1 MFSETPIISVI
12 SFIETWEVLF
22 IVYIS
27 EISPPKKI
35 SGLSSICVAFDYNPY
50 IVDSLKTIPTYY
62 YHKKDKVWEF
72 PVCYLGRLLDN
83 LTFLDEI
90 QLKLLD
96 TPESG
101 QFRQGQLFQEPLS
114 EIEKV
119 SFKMKPFEHQLEAI
133 NFGLEHE
140 KWLLLDSMGLGK
152 TNSIIW
158 LAETLKRRGI
168 IDHCFIICGVN
179 SLKQN
184 WKKEIAKFSTES
196 AVVLGEYTT
205 RTGTI
210 RYRPMDKRAEQLRNP
225 IEEFFVITNIES
237 LRDDRIIE
245 AFKKSENS
253 FGMIAFDEAH
263 KAATKT
269 SQQGT
274 NLLKLDAPFKIAAT
288 GTLITNNPLSAYVPL
303 SWTENDQ
310 STLTTYKSQYCNFG
324 GFKNAQ
330 VIGFKNL
337 EVLQEEI
344 SNCSLRRTLDQ
355 VRSDMPPKT
364 VTIELLELEDDQR
377 KFYEAIKEGVKEEAD
392 KIELKSANLLALT
405 TRLRQATACPSLLTT
420 QNICSVKV
428 ERCVELISELTS
440 QGEKVVVLSVFKETL
455 NELAAKLGQFRYSI
469 NTGDTPDAIVGNN
482 VDRFQNDPNEQVFA
496 GTWGK
501 VGTGWTLNA
510 ASYLICL
517 DTPYTAAMFDQG
529 TDRVWRVNNERPAFI
544 TVLECK
550 DTIDERV
557 QQIIEHKKELG
568 EYLVDGVEFS
578 GTTSS
583 KLDDELR
590 AIIRDL

>member
-1 MFSETPIISVI
+1 MIKI
-12 SFIETWEVLF
+12 
-22 IVYIS
+22 Y
-27 EISPPKKI
+27 EISPPQKI
-35 SGLSSICVAFDYNPY
+35 SGLSSLIVQFDYNEY
-50 IVDSLKTIPTYY
+50 IVDSIKTIPTAH
-62 YHKKDKVWEF
+62 YHKKEKVWEL
-72 PVCYLGRLLDN
+72 PVCYLGRLLDS

-90 QLKLLD
+90 QLRLLD

-101 QFRQGQLFQEPLS
+101 EFHFNKNFNLEPLT

-133 NFGLEHE
+133 NFGLDKE

-184 WKKEIAKFSTES
+184 WKKEIQKFSTES

-205 RTGTI
+205 RTGTT
-210 RYRPMDKRAEQLRNP
+210 RYRSMDKRAQQLKDP
-225 IEEFFVITNIES
+225 IEEFFVITNLES

-245 AFKKSENS
+245 AFKKSSNK

-274 NLLKLDAPFKIAAT
+274 NLLKLEAPFKIAAT

-303 SWTENDQ
+303 SWTGNDQ
-310 STLTTYKSQYCNFG
+310 STLSNYKSQYCNFG
-324 GFKNAQ
+324 GFADKQ

-337 EVLQEEI
+337 DILQEVI

-364 VTIELLELEDDQR
+364 VTLELLEPEDDQR

-392 KIELKSANLLALT
+392 KIDLKTSSLLALT
-405 TRLRQATACPSLLTT
+405 TRLRQASACPSILTT
-420 QNICSVKV
+420 QPISSCKV
-428 ERCVELISELTS
+428 DRCLELIQELCS

-455 NELAAKLGQFRYSI
+455 NELAAKLGEFRFSI
-469 NTGDTPDAIVGNN
+469 NTGDVPDPVVASN
-482 VDRFQNDPNEQVFA
+482 VARFQDDPNEQVFI

-501 VGTGWTLNA
+501 VGTGWTLNSS
-510 ASYLICL
+510 SYLICL

-529 TDRVWRVNNERPAFI
+529 TDRIWRVNNTRPAFI
-544 TVLECK
+544 TVLMCK

-557 QQIIEHKKELG
+557 QQIIETKKELG
-568 EYLVDGVEFS
+568 EYLVDGVDFDN
-578 GTTSS
+578 TNNY

-590 AIIRDL
+590 AILRDL

>member
-1 MFSETPIISVI
+1 MIHIT
-12 SFIETWEVLF
+12 
-22 IVYIS
+22 
-27 EISPPKKI
+27 EISPPQKI
-35 SGLSSICVAFDYNPY
+35 SGLSSICVTFDFNQY

-62 YHKKDKVWEF
+62 YHKKDNVWEF
-72 PVCYLGRLLDN
+72 PICYLNRLLDS

-90 QLKLLD
+90 TLRLLD

-101 QFRQGQLFQEPLS
+101 EFHFGRQFNLEPLS

-119 SFKMKPFEHQLEAI
+119 SFKIKPFDHQLEAI
-133 NFGLEHE
+133 NFGLSRE

-184 WKKEIAKFSTES
+184 WKKEIQKFSTES
-196 AVVLGEYTT
+196 VVVLGEYTT
-205 RTGTI
+205 RTGTV
-210 RYRPMDKRAEQLRNP
+210 RYRPMDKRAEQLKNP
-225 IEEFFVITNIES
+225 IDEFFVITNLES

-245 AFKKSENS
+245 AFKKSSNK
-253 FGMIAFDEAH
+253 FGLIAFDEAH

-274 NLLKLDAPFKIAAT
+274 NLLKLEAPFKVAAT

-303 SWTENDQ
+303 SWTGNDQ
-310 STLTTYKSQYCNFG
+310 SILTTYKSQYCNFG
-324 GFKNAQ
+324 GIKDSQ
-330 VIGFKNL
+330 IIGFKNL
-337 EVLQEEI
+337 DILQEEI
-344 SNCSLRRTLDQ
+344 KSCSLRRTLDQ
-355 VRSDMPPKT
+355 VRSDMPPKS
-364 VTIELLELEDDQR
+364 VKIEVLEMEDGQR

-405 TRLRQATACPSLLTT
+405 TRLRQATACPSLLTS
-420 QNICSVKV
+420 QSVSSCKV
-428 ERCVELISELTS
+428 ERCVELIQELTS
-440 QGEKVVVLSVFKETL
+440 QGEKVVVLSVFKETI
-455 NELAAKLGQFRYSI
+455 NDLATKLGQFRYSV
-469 NTGDTPDAIVGNN
+469 NTGDVPDGVVARN
-482 VDRFQNDPNEQVFA
+482 VDKFQEDPEEQVFI

-510 ASYLICL
+510 ASYLICI

-529 TDRVWRVNNERPAFI
+529 TDRIWRVNNTRPAFI
-544 TVLECK
+544 TVLLCG

-557 QQIIEHKKELG
+557 QEIIETKKELG

-578 GTTSS
+578 NATNSR
-583 KLDDELR
+583 LDDELR
-590 AIIRDL
+590 AIIRSL

>member
-1 MFSETPIISVI
+1 MIKI
-12 SFIETWEVLF
+12 
-22 IVYIS
+22 Y
-27 EISPPKKI
+27 EISPPQKI
-35 SGLSSICVAFDYNPY
+35 SGLSSLIVQFDYNEY
-50 IVDSLKTIPTYY
+50 IVDSIKTIPTAH
-62 YHKKDKVWEF
+62 YHKKEKVWEL
-72 PVCYLGRLLDN
+72 PVCYLGRLLDS

-90 QLKLLD
+90 QLQLLN
-96 TPESG
+96 TPETGEIS
-101 QFRQGQLFQEPLS
+101 FNKNFNLEPLN

-133 NFGLEHE
+133 NFGLDKE

-184 WKKEIAKFSTES
+184 WKKEIQKFSTES

-205 RTGTI
+205 RTGTT
-210 RYRPMDKRAEQLRNP
+210 RYRSMDKRAQQLKDL
-225 IEEFFVITNIES
+225 IEEFFVITNLES

-245 AFKKSENS
+245 AFKKSANK

-274 NLLKLDAPFKIAAT
+274 NLLKLEAPFKIAAT

-303 SWTENDQ
+303 SWTGNDQ
-310 STLTTYKSQYCNFG
+310 ATLSNYKSQYCNFG
-324 GFKNAQ
+324 GFADKQ

-337 EVLQEEI
+337 DVLQEEI
-344 SNCSLRRTLDQ
+344 KQCSLRRTLDQ

-364 VTIELLELEDDQR
+364 VTLELLEPEEDQR

-392 KIELKSANLLALT
+392 KIDLKTSSLLALT
-405 TRLRQATACPSLLTT
+405 TRLRQASACPSILTT
-420 QNICSVKV
+420 QSISSCKV
-428 ERCVELISELTS
+428 DRCVELIQELTS

-455 NELAAKLGQFRYSI
+455 NELAAKLGEFRFSV
-469 NTGDTPDAIVGNN
+469 NTGDIPDPVVASN
-482 VDRFQNDPNEQVFA
+482 VDRFQNDPNEQVFI

-501 VGTGWTLNA
+501 VGTGWTLNSS
-510 ASYLICL
+510 SYLICL

-529 TDRVWRVNNERPAFI
+529 TDRIWRVNNTRPAFI
-544 TVLECK
+544 TVLMCK

-557 QQIIEHKKELG
+557 QQIIETKKELG
-568 EYLVDGVEFS
+568 EYLVDGVDFNN
-578 GTTSS
+578 TNNY

-590 AIIRDL
+590 AILRDL

>member
-1 MFSETPIISVI
+1 MI
-12 SFIETWEVLF
+12 
-22 IVYIS
+22 YIT
-27 EISPPKKI
+27 EITPPKKI
-35 SGLSSICVAFDYNPY
+35 SGLSSICVTFNYNQH
-50 IVDSLKTIPTYY
+50 IVDSLKTVPTFY
-62 YHKKDKVWEF
+62 YHKKDNVWEF

-90 QLKLLD
+90 TLSLLD

-101 QFRQGQLFQEPLS
+101 KFHFGKQYNLEPLS

-119 SFKMKPFEHQLEAI
+119 SFKMTPFNHQLEAI
-133 NFGLEHE
+133 DYGLTHE

-158 LAETLKRRGI
+158 LAETLKRRGV

-184 WKKEIAKFSTES
+184 WKKEIQKFSTES
-196 AVVLGEYTT
+196 AVVLGEHIT
-205 RTGTI
+205 RTGSI
-210 RYRPMDKRAEQLRNP
+210 RYKPIAKRAEQLKNP
-225 IEEFFVITNIES
+225 IEEFFVITNLES

-245 AFKKSENS
+245 AFKKSSNK

-263 KAATKT
+263 RAATKT

-310 STLTTYKSQYCNFG
+310 SILTTYKSQYCTFG
-324 GFKNAQ
+324 GIKDSQ

-337 EVLQEEI
+337 DVLREEI
-344 SNCSLRRTLDQ
+344 ESCSLRRTLDQ
-355 VRSDMPPKT
+355 VRTDMPPKT
-364 VTIELLELEDDQR
+364 VTIEVLELDDDQR
-377 KFYEAIKEGVKEEAD
+377 KFYEAIKEGIKEEAD
-392 KIELKSANLLALT
+392 KINLKSSNLLALT
-405 TRLRQATACPSLLTT
+405 TRLRQATACPSILTT
-420 QNICSVKV
+420 QKV
-428 ERCVELISELTS
+428 SSCKVDRCVELIQELTS
-440 QGEKVVVLSVFKETL
+440 QGEKVVVLSVFKETIT
-455 NELAAKLGQFRYSI
+455 ELATKLDQFRFSI
-469 NTGDTPDAIVGNN
+469 NTGDIPDGVVAGN
-482 VDRFQNDPNEQVFA
+482 VERFQTNPEEQVFI

-529 TDRVWRVNNERPAFI
+529 TDRIYRVNNTRPAFI
-544 TVLECK
+544 TVLLCK

-557 QQIIEHKKELG
+557 QEIIETKKELG
-568 EYLVDGVEFS
+568 DYLVDGVES
-578 GTTSS
+578 NGKIDSS
-583 KLDDELR
+583 LNDELL
-590 AIIRDL
+590 AIIRNL

>member
-1 MFSETPIISVI
+1 MI
-12 SFIETWEVLF
+12 
-22 IVYIS
+22 YIT
-27 EISPPKKI
+27 EISPAKKI
-35 SGLSSICVAFDYNPY
+35 SGLSSIVVTFDFNQY
-50 IVDSLKTIPTYY
+50 IVDALKTIPTFY
-62 YHKKDKVWEF
+62 YHKKTNMWEF
-72 PVCYLGRLLDN
+72 PICYLSRLLDS

-96 TPESG
+96 IPESG
-101 QFRQGQLFQEPLS
+101 EFRFGRQFNLEPLS

-119 SFKMKPFEHQLEAI
+119 SFKMTPFEHQLEAI
-133 NFGLEHE
+133 NYGLAHE

-158 LAETLKRRGI
+158 LAETLKRRGL

-184 WKKEIAKFSTES
+184 WKKEIEKFSTES
-196 AVVLGEYTT
+196 AIILGEYTT
-205 RTGTI
+205 RTGKI
-210 RYRPMDKRAEQLRNP
+210 RYRSMDKRAQQLKDP
-225 IEEFFVITNIES
+225 IEEFFVITNLES

-245 AFKKSENS
+245 AFNKTHNK

-274 NLLKLDAPFKIAAT
+274 NLLKLNAPFKIAAT

-310 STLTTYKSQYCNFG
+310 SILTTYKSQYCNLG
-324 GFKNAQ
+324 GFKNSQ

-344 SNCSLRRTLDQ
+344 SACSLRRTLDQ

-364 VTIELLELEDDQR
+364 VTLEVLEPEDDQR

-392 KIELKSANLLALT
+392 KIDLKTSSLLALT

-420 QNICSVKV
+420 QKV
-428 ERCVELISELTS
+428 SNCKIDRCVELIQELTS

-455 NELAAKLGQFRYSI
+455 NELATKLSEFRYSI
-469 NTGDTPDAIVGNN
+469 NTGDVPDTIVSQN
-482 VDRFQNDPNEQVFA
+482 VSRFQDDPNEQVFV

-529 TDRVWRVNNERPAFI
+529 CDRIWRVNNTRPAFI
-544 TVLECK
+544 TVLLCE

-557 QQIIEHKKELG
+557 QQIIETKKELG
-568 EYLVDGVEFS
+568 EFLVDGVDFS
-578 GTTSS
+578 DNNQQ
-583 KLDDELR
+583 LNEILR
-590 AIIRDL
+590 DIITNL

>member
-1 MFSETPIISVI
+1 M
-12 SFIETWEVLF
+12 
-22 IVYIS
+22 
-27 EISPPKKI
+27 
-35 SGLSSICVAFDYNPY
+35 
-50 IVDSLKTIPTYY
+50 
-62 YHKKDKVWEF
+62 
-72 PVCYLGRLLDN
+72 LD
-83 LTFLDEI
+83 DI

-101 QFRQGQLFQEPLS
+101 EFHFSRTQAQPPLS
-114 EIEKV
+114 ETEKV
-119 SFKMKPFEHQLEAI
+119 SFKMKPFDHQLEAI

-158 LAETLKRRGI
+158 LAETLKRRGV

-210 RYRPMDKRAEQLRNP
+210 RYRSMDKRAAQLRDP

-263 KAATKT
+263 KAATKS

-303 SWTENDQ
+303 SWTENDR
-310 STLTTYKSQYCNFG
+310 SILTMYKSQYCNFG
-324 GFKNAQ
+324 GFKNSQ

-344 SNCSLRRTLDQ
+344 NNCSLRRTLDQ

-364 VTIELLELEDDQR
+364 VTIELLEPEDDQR

-420 QNICSVKV
+420 QNISSCKV
-428 ERCVELISELTS
+428 DRCIELIQELTS

-455 NELAAKLGQFRYSI
+455 NELAAKLGQFRFSI
-469 NTGDTPDAIVGNN
+469 NTGDTPDAIVGDN
-482 VDRFQNDPNEQVFA
+482 VARFQDDPKEQVFA

-544 TVLECK
+544 TVVQCAE
-550 DTIDERV
+550 TIDERV
-557 QQIIEHKKELG
+557 WQIIENKKELS

-578 GTTSS
+578 GQINT

-590 AIIRDL
+590 DIIRSL

>member
-1 MFSETPIISVI
+1 MVTIH
-12 SFIETWEVLF
+12 
-22 IVYIS
+22 

-35 SGLSSICVAFDYNPY
+35 SGLSSLVVSFDFNQY
-50 IVDSLKTIPTYY
+50 IVDALKTIPTYY
-62 YHKKDKVWEF
+62 YHKADKVWEF
-72 PVCYLGRLLDN
+72 PVCYLGRLLDS

-101 QFRQGQLFQEPLS
+101 QFHFSRQFNLEPLS
-114 EIEKV
+114 EKEKV

-133 NFGLEHE
+133 NFGLAHE

-184 WKKEIAKFSTES
+184 WKKEIEKFSTES

-205 RTGTI
+205 RTGTV
-210 RYRPMDKRAEQLRNP
+210 RYRSMDKRAAQLKDP
-225 IEEFFVITNIES
+225 IEEFFVITNLES

-245 AFKKSENS
+245 AFKKSSNK

-274 NLLKLDAPFKIAAT
+274 NLLKLEAPFKVAAT

-303 SWTENDQ
+303 SWTDNDQ
-310 STLTTYKSQYCNFG
+310 STLTNYKSQYCNFG
-324 GFKNAQ
+324 GFKNSQ

-344 SNCSLRRTLDQ
+344 NECSLRRTLDQ

-364 VTIELLELEDDQR
+364 ITLELLEPEDDQR

-392 KIELKSANLLALT
+392 KIELKTSSLLALT

-420 QNICSVKV
+420 QKV
-428 ERCVELISELTS
+428 SSCKVDRCVELIQELTS

-455 NELAAKLGQFRYSI
+455 NELAAKLGQFRFSI
-469 NTGDTPDAIVGNN
+469 NTGDVPDAVVADN
-482 VDRFQNDPNEQVFA
+482 VARFQDNPSEQVFI

-501 VGTGWTLNA
+501 VGTGWTLNSA
-510 ASYLICL
+510 AYLICL

-529 TDRVWRVNNERPAFI
+529 TDRIWRVNNERPAFI
-544 TVLECK
+544 TVLLCK

-557 QQIIEHKKELG
+557 QQIIETKKELG
-568 EYLVDGVEFS
+568 EYLVDGIEFTGQTNS
-578 GTTSS
+578 R
-583 KLDDELR
+583 LDDELR

>member
-1 MFSETPIISVI
+1 MIRIF
-12 SFIETWEVLF
+12 
-22 IVYIS
+22 

-35 SGLSSICVAFDYNPY
+35 SGLSSLIVDFDFNQY
-50 IVDSLKTIPTYY
+50 IVDSIKTIPTAH
-62 YHKKDKVWEF
+62 YHKKEKCWEL
-72 PVCYLGRLLDN
+72 PICYLGRLLDS

-90 QLKLLD
+90 QLRLLD
-96 TPESG
+96 TPEDG
-101 QFRQGQLFQEPLS
+101 EIYIHRNYNLEPLT
-114 EIEKV
+114 EIEQN
-119 SFKMKPFEHQLEAI
+119 SFKLKPFEHQLEAI
-133 NFGLEHE
+133 NFGLEKE

-168 IDHCFIICGVN
+168 INHCFIICGVN

-184 WKKEIAKFSTES
+184 WKKEVTKFSTES

-205 RTGTI
+205 RTGTT
-210 RYRPMDKRAEQLRNP
+210 RYRSMDKRAQQLRDP
-225 IEEFFVITNIES
+225 IEEFFVITNLES

-245 AFKKSENS
+245 AFKTSSNK

-274 NLLKLDAPFKIAAT
+274 NLLKLEAPFKIAAT

-303 SWTENDQ
+303 SWTGNDE
-310 STLTTYKSQYCNFG
+310 STLTNYKSQYCNFG
-324 GFKNAQ
+324 GFKNSQ

-337 EVLQEEI
+337 DVLQEEI
-344 SNCSLRRTLDQ
+344 KACSLRRTLDQ

-364 VTIELLELEDDQR
+364 VTLELLEPEDDQR

-392 KIELKSANLLALT
+392 KIELKTSSLLALT
-405 TRLRQATACPSLLTT
+405 TRLRQASACPSILTT
-420 QNICSVKV
+420 QPVSSCKV
-428 ERCVELISELTS
+428 DRCIELIQELTS

-455 NELAAKLGQFRYSI
+455 NELAAKLGEFRFSI
-469 NTGDTPDAIVGNN
+469 NTGDVPDPVVASN
-482 VDRFQNDPNEQVFA
+482 VARFQDDPNEQVFI

-501 VGTGWTLNA
+501 VGTGWTLNSA
-510 ASYLICL
+510 AYLICL

-529 TDRVWRVNNERPAFI
+529 TDRIWRVNNTRPAFI
-544 TVLECK
+544 TVLMCK

-557 QQIIEHKKELG
+557 QQIIETKKELG
-568 EYLVDGVEFS
+568 EYLVDGVETDS
-578 GTTSS
+578 LNNS

-590 AIIRDL
+590 AILRDL

>member
-1 MFSETPIISVI
+1 M
-12 SFIETWEVLF
+12 EVCQL
-22 IVYIS
+22 IYVT
-27 EISPPKKI
+27 EISPPRKI
-35 SGLSSICVAFDYNPY
+35 SGLSSIIVQFDYSQY
-50 IVDSLKTIPTYY
+50 VVDSLKTIPTYY
-62 YHKKDKVWEF
+62 FHKKDNAWEI
-72 PVCYLGRLLDN
+72 PISYLGRLLDN
-83 LTFLDEI
+83 LTFLDDI
-90 QLKLLD
+90 QLQLLD
-96 TPESG
+96 DSFLSKS
-101 QFRQGQLFQEPLS
+101 QYNLEPLS
-114 EIEKV
+114 ETEKI
-119 SFKMKPFEHQLEAI
+119 SFKMKPFDHQLEAI
-133 NFGLEHE
+133 DYGLSHE

-158 LAETLKRRGI
+158 LAETLKRRGV

-184 WKKEIAKFSTES
+184 WKKEIQKFSTES

-205 RTGTI
+205 RTGKV
-210 RYRPMDKRAEQLRNP
+210 RYRSMDKRAAQLKDP
-225 IEEFFVITNIES
+225 IDEFFVITNLES

-245 AFKKSENS
+245 AFKKSSNK

-274 NLLKLDAPFKIAAT
+274 NLLKLEAPFKVAAT

-303 SWTENDQ
+303 SWTGNDQ
-310 STLTTYKSQYCNFG
+310 SILTTYKSQYCNFG
-324 GFKNAQ
+324 GIRDSQ

-344 SNCSLRRTLDQ
+344 KSCSLRRTLDQ

-364 VTIELLELEDDQR
+364 VTLEVLEPNDDQR

-392 KIELKSANLLALT
+392 KIELKSTNLLALT

-420 QNICSVKV
+420 QNVSSCKV
-428 ERCVELISELTS
+428 DRCVELIQELTS
-440 QGEKVVVLSVFKETL
+440 QGEKVVVLSVFKETI
-455 NELAAKLGQFRYSI
+455 NELSAKLDQFRYSI
-469 NTGDTPDAIVGNN
+469 NTGDVPDAVVANN
-482 VDRFQNDPNEQVFA
+482 VSRFQEDPNEQVFV

-510 ASYLICL
+510 ASYLICI

-529 TDRVWRVNNERPAFI
+529 TDRIWRVNNTRPAFI
-544 TVLECK
+544 TVLLCG

-557 QQIIEHKKELG
+557 QQIIETKKELG

-578 GTTSS
+578 SQNST

>member
-1 MFSETPIISVI
+1 MIHLT
-12 SFIETWEVLF
+12 
-22 IVYIS
+22 

-35 SGLSSICVAFDYNPY
+35 SGLSSICVTFDFNQY
-50 IVDSLKTIPTYY
+50 IVDALKAIPTFY
-62 YHKKDKVWEF
+62 YHKKDNVWEF
-72 PVCYLGRLLDN
+72 PVCYLGRLLDS

-96 TPESG
+96 TPKSG
-101 QFRQGQLFQEPLS
+101 QFHFASKYQQPPLS

-133 NFGLEHE
+133 NFGLSQE

-158 LAETLKRRGI
+158 LAETLKRRGV

-184 WKKEIAKFSTES
+184 WKKEIEKFSTES
-196 AVVLGEYTT
+196 AVVLGEYVT
-205 RTGTI
+205 RTGTV
-210 RYRPMDKRAEQLRNP
+210 RYRSMEKRAQQLKGP
-225 IEEFFVITNIES
+225 IEEFFVITNLES

-245 AFKKSENS
+245 AFKKSSNS

-263 KAATKT
+263 KAATKS

-303 SWTENDQ
+303 SWTDNDQ

-344 SNCSLRRTLDQ
+344 NECSLRRTLDQ

-364 VTIELLELEDDQR
+364 VTLELLEPNDDQR

-392 KIELKSANLLALT
+392 KIELKATNLLALT
-405 TRLRQATACPSLLTT
+405 TRLRQATSCPSLLTT
-420 QNICSVKV
+420 QEVSSCKV
-428 ERCVELISELTS
+428 DRCVELIQELTS

-455 NELAAKLGQFRYSI
+455 NELAAKLGQFRFSI
-469 NTGDTPDAIVGNN
+469 NTGDVPDAVVASN
-482 VDRFQNDPNEQVFA
+482 VSRFQDDPNEQVFA

-501 VGTGWTLNA
+501 VGTGWTLNS

-529 TDRVWRVNNERPAFI
+529 TDRIWRVNNTRPAFI
-544 TVLECK
+544 TVLLCK
-550 DTIDERV
+550 ETIDERV
-557 QQIIEHKKELG
+557 QQIIETKKELG
-568 EYLVDGVEFS
+568 DYLVDGKEFTGS
-578 GTTSS
+578 INS
-583 KLDDELR
+583 KLEDELR
-590 AIIRDL
+590 SIILDL

>member
-1 MFSETPIISVI
+1 MVNIC
-12 SFIETWEVLF
+12 
-22 IVYIS
+22 
-27 EISPPKKI
+27 EISPPHKI
-35 SGLSSICVAFDYNPY
+35 SGLSSLVVQFDYNPY
-50 IVDSLKTIPTYY
+50 IVDAIKTIPTYNY
-62 YHKKDKVWEF
+62 DKKTKLWEF

-83 LTFLDEI
+83 LTFLDDI

-96 TPESG
+96 TPESIEFHLG
-101 QFRQGQLFQEPLS
+101 KNPGLPPLT

-119 SFKMKPFEHQLEAI
+119 SFKMKPFAHQLEAI
-133 NFGLEHE
+133 DFGLSHK

-158 LAETLKRRGI
+158 LAEALKRRGE

-205 RTGTI
+205 RTGTV
-210 RYRPMDKRAEQLRNP
+210 RYRSMDKRAEQLKNP
-225 IEEFFVITNIES
+225 IEEFFVITNLES

-245 AFKKSENS
+245 AFKKSKNS

-263 KAATKT
+263 KAATKS

-274 NLLKLDAPFKIAAT
+274 NLLKLEAPFKIAAT

-303 SWTENDQ
+303 SWTDNEHA
-310 STLTTYKSQYCNFG
+310 TLTNYKSQYCNFG

-337 EVLQEEI
+337 ELLQEEI
-344 SNCSLRRTLDQ
+344 NSCSLRRTLDQ

-364 VTIELLELEDDQR
+364 VTLEVLEPDDDQR

-405 TRLRQATACPSLLTT
+405 TRLRQATVCPSILTT
-420 QNICSVKV
+420 QTISSCKV
-428 ERCVELISELTS
+428 ERCVELIQELTS

-455 NELAAKLGQFRYSI
+455 NELAAKLGQFRFSV
-469 NTGDTPDAIVGNN
+469 NTGDTPDAVVGNN
-482 VDRFQNDPNEQVFA
+482 VDRFQNDPNEQVFI

-510 ASYLICL
+510 ASYLVCL

-529 TDRVWRVNNERPAFI
+529 TDRIWRVNNDRPAFI
-544 TVLECK
+544 TVLLCA

-557 QQIIEHKKELG
+557 QQIIETKKELS
-568 EYLVDGVEFS
+568 EYLVDGVEFN
-578 GTTSS
+578 GQLNNS
-583 KLDDELR
+583 KLDDALR
-590 AIIRDL
+590 DIITSL

>member
-1 MFSETPIISVI
+1 MIKI
-12 SFIETWEVLF
+12 
-22 IVYIS
+22 Y
-27 EISPPKKI
+27 EISPPQKI
-35 SGLSSICVAFDYNPY
+35 SGLSSLIVQFDYNEF
-50 IVDSLKTIPTYY
+50 IVDSIKTIPTAH
-62 YHKKDKVWEF
+62 YHKKEKVWEL
-72 PVCYLGRLLDN
+72 PVCYLGRLLDS

-101 QFRQGQLFQEPLS
+101 EFHFNKNFNLEPLT

-119 SFKMKPFEHQLEAI
+119 SFKMKPFDHQLEAI
-133 NFGLEHE
+133 NFGLNKE

-184 WKKEIAKFSTES
+184 WKKEIQKFSTES

-205 RTGTI
+205 RTGTT
-210 RYRPMDKRAEQLRNP
+210 RYRSMDKRAQQLKDP
-225 IEEFFVITNIES
+225 IEEFFVITNLES

-245 AFKKSENS
+245 AFKKSANK

-274 NLLKLDAPFKIAAT
+274 NLLKLEAPFKIAAT

-303 SWTENDQ
+303 SWTGNDQ
-310 STLTTYKSQYCNFG
+310 ATLSNYKSQYCNFG
-324 GFKNAQ
+324 GFADKQ

-337 EVLQEEI
+337 DVLQEEI
-344 SNCSLRRTLDQ
+344 KQCSLRRTLDQ

-364 VTIELLELEDDQR
+364 VTLELLEPEEDQR

-392 KIELKSANLLALT
+392 KIELKTSSLLALT
-405 TRLRQATACPSLLTT
+405 TRLRQASACPSILTT
-420 QNICSVKV
+420 QPVSSCKV
-428 ERCVELISELTS
+428 DRCVELIQELTS

-455 NELAAKLGQFRYSI
+455 NELAAKLGEFRFSI
-469 NTGDTPDAIVGNN
+469 NTGDVPDAVVASN
-482 VDRFQNDPNEQVFA
+482 VSRFQDDPREQVFI

-501 VGTGWTLNA
+501 VGTGWTLNSS
-510 ASYLICL
+510 SYLICL

-529 TDRVWRVNNERPAFI
+529 TDRIWRVNNTRPAFI
-544 TVLECK
+544 TVLMCK

-557 QQIIEHKKELG
+557 QQIIETKKELG
-568 EYLVDGVEFS
+568 DYLVDGVEF
-578 GTTSS
+578 TNTNNPR
-583 KLDDELR
+583 LDDELR
-590 AIIRDL
+590 AILRDL

>member
-1 MFSETPIISVI
+1 MIHIT
-12 SFIETWEVLF
+12 
-22 IVYIS
+22 
-27 EISPPKKI
+27 EISPPQKI
-35 SGLSSICVAFDYNPY
+35 SGLSSICVTFDFNQYV
-50 IVDSLKTIPTYY
+50 VDALKTIPTFY
-62 YHKKDKVWEF
+62 YHKKDNVWEF
-72 PVCYLGRLLDN
+72 PICYLSRLLDS

-101 QFRQGQLFQEPLS
+101 EFRFNKQYNLEPLS

-119 SFKMKPFEHQLEAI
+119 SFKMKPFDHQLEAI
-133 NFGLEHE
+133 NYGLAQE

-158 LAETLKRRGI
+158 LAETLKRRGV

-184 WKKEIAKFSTES
+184 WKKEIQKFSTES
-196 AVVLGEYTT
+196 AIVLGEYTT
-205 RTGTI
+205 RTGKV
-210 RYRPMDKRAEQLRNP
+210 RYRSMDKRAEQLRGP
-225 IEEFFVITNIES
+225 IDEFFVITNLES

-245 AFKKSENS
+245 AFKKSSNS

-274 NLLKLDAPFKIAAT
+274 NLLKLEAPFKVAAT

-303 SWTENDQ
+303 SWTGNDR
-310 STLTTYKSQYCNFG
+310 SILTTYKSQYCNFG
-324 GFKNAQ
+324 GMHNAQ

-344 SNCSLRRTLDQ
+344 QSCSLRRTLDQ

-364 VTIELLELEDDQR
+364 VTIEVLEPDETQR

-405 TRLRQATACPSLLTT
+405 TRLRQATACPGLLTT
-420 QNICSVKV
+420 QKV
-428 ERCVELISELTS
+428 ESIKVNRCLEYIEELTS

-455 NELAAKLGQFRYSI
+455 NDLASKLRQFRFSL
-469 NTGDTPDAIVGNN
+469 NTGDTPDAVVANN
-482 VDRFQNDPNEQVFA
+482 VSRFQEDPEEQVFI

-510 ASYLICL
+510 ASYLICI

-529 TDRVWRVNNERPAFI
+529 TDRIWRVNNDRPAFI
-544 TVLECK
+544 TVLICG

-557 QQIIEHKKELG
+557 QEIIEHKKELG
-568 EYLVDGVEFS
+568 EYLVDGIEAS
-578 GTTSS
+578 NQINSR
-583 KLDDELR
+583 LDDELR
-590 AIIRDL
+590 SIIRDL

>member
-1 MFSETPIISVI
+1 MIHIT
-12 SFIETWEVLF
+12 
-22 IVYIS
+22 

-35 SGLSSICVAFDYNPY
+35 SGLSSICVTFNYNQY
-50 IVDSLKTIPTYY
+50 IVDALKTIPTYY
-62 YHKKDKVWEF
+62 YHKKDNVWEF
-72 PVCYLGRLLDN
+72 PVCYLNRLLDN

-90 QLKLLD
+90 TLSLLN

-101 QFRQGQLFQEPLS
+101 EFHFGRQFNLEPLS
-114 EIEKV
+114 ETEKV
-119 SFKMKPFEHQLEAI
+119 SFKMKPFDHQLEAI

-196 AVVLGEYTT
+196 AIVLGEHIT
-205 RTGTI
+205 RTGSI
-210 RYRPMDKRAEQLRNP
+210 RYKSMDKRAAQLKDP
-225 IEEFFVITNIES
+225 IEEFFVITNLES

-245 AFKKSENS
+245 AFKKSSNK

-274 NLLKLDAPFKIAAT
+274 NLLKLEAPFKIAAT

-303 SWTENDQ
+303 SWTNNDQ
-310 STLTTYKSQYCNFG
+310 SILTTYKSQYCNFG
-324 GFKNAQ
+324 GIKDSQ

-337 EVLQEEI
+337 DILREEI
-344 SNCSLRRTLDQ
+344 ESCSLRRTLDQ

-364 VTIELLELEDDQR
+364 VTLEVLEPDDSQR

-392 KIELKSANLLALT
+392 KIELKATNLLALT
-405 TRLRQATACPSLLTT
+405 TRLRQATACPGLLTT
-420 QNICSVKV
+420 QKV
-428 ERCVELISELTS
+428 ESIKVTRCLEYIEELTS
-440 QGEKVVVLSVFKETL
+440 QGEKVVVLSVFKETI
-455 NELAAKLGQFRYSI
+455 NDLATKLGQFRFSI
-469 NTGDTPDAIVGNN
+469 NTGDVSDAEVAAN
-482 VDRFQNDPNEQVFA
+482 VERFQSDPREQVFI

-510 ASYLICL
+510 ASYLICI

-529 TDRVWRVNNERPAFI
+529 TDRIWRVNNDRPAFI
-544 TVLECK
+544 TVLICGG
-550 DTIDERV
+550 TIDERV
-557 QQIIEHKKELG
+557 QQIIETKKELG
-568 EYLVDGVEFS
+568 DYLVDGKES
-578 GTTSS
+578 DGSINN
-583 KLDDELR
+583 KLVDELR

>member
-1 MFSETPIISVI
+1 MIHLT
-12 SFIETWEVLF
+12 
-22 IVYIS
+22 

-35 SGLSSICVAFDYNPY
+35 SGLSSICVTFDFNQYV
-50 IVDSLKTIPTYY
+50 VDALKTIPTFY
-62 YHKKDKVWEF
+62 YHKKDNVWEF
-72 PVCYLGRLLDN
+72 PVCYLGRLLDS

-101 QFRQGQLFQEPLS
+101 EFHFGRQFNLGPLS

-119 SFKMKPFEHQLEAI
+119 SFKMNPFEHQLEAI
-133 NFGLEHE
+133 NYGLAHE

-158 LAETLKRRGI
+158 LAETLKRRGV

-184 WKKEIAKFSTES
+184 WKKEIEKFSTES
-196 AVVLGEYTT
+196 AVVLGEYVT

-210 RYRPMDKRAEQLRNP
+210 RYRPMDKRAKQLHDP
-225 IEEFFVITNIES
+225 IEEFFVITNLES

-245 AFKKSENS
+245 AFKKSSNK

-274 NLLKLDAPFKIAAT
+274 NLLKLEAPFKVAAT

-303 SWTENDQ
+303 SWTGNDQ
-310 STLTTYKSQYCNFG
+310 SILTTYKSQYCNFG
-324 GFKNAQ
+324 GIKDSQ
-330 VIGFKNL
+330 IVGFKNL
-337 EVLQEEI
+337 DVLQEEI
-344 SNCSLRRTLDQ
+344 KSCSLRRTLDQ

-364 VTIELLELEDDQR
+364 VTIEVLEPEDTQR

-420 QNICSVKV
+420 QKIGSCKV
-428 ERCVELISELTS
+428 DRCIELIQELTS

-455 NELAAKLGQFRYSI
+455 NELAAKLDQFRFSI
-469 NTGDTPDAIVGNN
+469 NTGDTPDAIVSDN
-482 VDRFQNDPNEQVFA
+482 VSRFQNDPKEQVFA

-529 TDRVWRVNNERPAFI
+529 TDRIWRVNNTRPAFI
-544 TVLECK
+544 TVLMCK

-557 QQIIEHKKELG
+557 QQIIENKKELG
-568 EYLVDGVEFS
+568 EYLVDGIDFS
-578 GTTSS
+578 GTTNNR
-583 KLDDELR
+583 LDDELL
-590 AIIRDL
+590 AIIRGL

>member
-1 MFSETPIISVI
+1 MINIT
-12 SFIETWEVLF
+12 
-22 IVYIS
+22 

-35 SGLSSICVAFDYNPY
+35 SGLSSICVTFNYNQY
-50 IVDSLKTIPTYY
+50 IVDALKTIPTYY
-62 YHKKDKVWEF
+62 YHKKDNVWEF
-72 PVCYLGRLLDN
+72 PICYLSRLLDS

-90 QLKLLD
+90 QLRLIDL
-96 TPESG
+96 PESG
-101 QFRQGQLFQEPLS
+101 EFRFNKKFNLEPLS

-119 SFKMKPFEHQLEAI
+119 SFKMKPFDHQLEAI
-133 NFGLEHE
+133 NYGLNHE
-140 KWLLLDSMGLGK
+140 SWLLLDSMGLGK

-184 WKKEIAKFSTES
+184 WKKEIQKFSTES
-196 AVVLGEYTT
+196 AVVLGEYVT

-210 RYRPMDKRAEQLRNP
+210 RYRPMDKRAAQLKDP
-225 IEEFFVITNIES
+225 IEEFFVITNLES

-245 AFKKSENS
+245 AFKKSSNK

-274 NLLKLDAPFKIAAT
+274 NLLKLDAPFKVAAT

-303 SWTENDQ
+303 SWTGNDQ
-310 STLTTYKSQYCNFG
+310 SILTTYKSQYCNFG
-324 GFKNAQ
+324 GIKDSQ
-330 VIGFKNL
+330 IIGFKNL
-337 EVLQEEI
+337 DVLQEEI
-344 SNCSLRRTLDQ
+344 QSCSLRRTLDQ

-364 VTIELLELEDDQR
+364 VTLELLEPDESQR
-377 KFYEAIKEGVKEEAD
+377 KFYEAIKQGVKEEAD

-420 QNICSVKV
+420 QKV
-428 ERCVELISELTS
+428 ESIKVTRCLEYIDELVS
-440 QGEKVVVLSVFKETL
+440 QGEKVVVLSIFKETI
-455 NELAAKLGQFRYSI
+455 NDLATKLGKFRFSV
-469 NTGDTPDAIVGNN
+469 NTGDVADAVVADN
-482 VDRFQNDPNEQVFA
+482 VARFQDDPNEQVFI

-510 ASYLICL
+510 ASYLICI
-517 DTPYTAAMFDQG
+517 DTPYTDAMFSQG
-529 TDRVWRVNNERPAFI
+529 TDRIWRVNNERPAFI
-544 TVLECK
+544 TVLMCN

-557 QQIIEHKKELG
+557 QEIIETKKELG
-568 EYLVDGVEFS
+568 DYLVDGKEFN
-578 GTTSS
+578 GTINS
-583 KLDDELR
+583 KLEDALR
-590 AIIRDL
+590 DIIRNL

>member
-1 MFSETPIISVI
+1 MIKI
-12 SFIETWEVLF
+12 IETSKP
-22 IVYIS
+22 I
-27 EISPPKKI
+27 KI
-35 SGLSSICVAFDYNPY
+35 SGLSSLLVTFDFNQYV
-50 IVDSLKTIPTYY
+50 VDSLKTIPTYY
-62 YHKKDKVWEF
+62 YHKASHTWEF
-72 PVCYLGRLLDN
+72 PICYLGRLLDS
-83 LTFLDEI
+83 LTFLDDI
-90 QLKLLD
+90 QLQLLD
-96 TPESG
+96 DTVSTN
-101 QFRQGQLFQEPLS
+101 RTMNLEPLS
-114 EIEKV
+114 DIEKV

-158 LAETLKRRGI
+158 LAETLKRRGV

-184 WKKEIAKFSTES
+184 WKKEIEKFSTES

-205 RTGTI
+205 RTGSV
-210 RYRPMDKRAEQLRNP
+210 RYRSMDKRAAQLKDP

-263 KAATKT
+263 RAATKS

-303 SWTENDQ
+303 SWTGNDKA
-310 STLTTYKSQYCNFG
+310 TLTNYKSQYCNFG

-344 SNCSLRRTLDQ
+344 SSCSLRRTLDQ

-364 VTIELLELEDDQR
+364 VTVELLELEDDQR

-420 QNICSVKV
+420 QDISSCKV
-428 ERCVELISELTS
+428 DRCVELIDELTS

-455 NELAAKLGQFRYSI
+455 NELAAKLGQFRFSI
-469 NTGDTPDAIVGNN
+469 NTGDTPDAVVGAN
-482 VDRFQNDPNEQVFA
+482 VDRFQEDPREQVFA

-501 VGTGWTLNA
+501 VGTGWTLNS

-529 TDRVWRVNNERPAFI
+529 TDRIWRVNNERPAFI

-557 QQIIEHKKELG
+557 QQIIDKKKELG
-568 EYLVDGVEFS
+568 EYLVDGVEFD
-578 GTTSS
+578 GPINS

-590 AIIRDL
+590 DIIRSL

>member
-1 MFSETPIISVI
+1 
-12 SFIETWEVLF
+12 
-22 IVYIS
+22 
-27 EISPPKKI
+27 
-35 SGLSSICVAFDYNPY
+35 
-50 IVDSLKTIPTYY
+50 
-62 YHKKDKVWEF
+62 
-72 PVCYLGRLLDN
+72 
-83 LTFLDEI
+83 
-90 QLKLLD
+90 
-96 TPESG
+96 
-101 QFRQGQLFQEPLS
+101 
-114 EIEKV
+114 
-119 SFKMKPFEHQLEAI
+119 
-133 NFGLEHE
+133 
-140 KWLLLDSMGLGK
+140 
-152 TNSIIW
+152 
-158 LAETLKRRGI
+158 
-168 IDHCFIICGVN
+168 
-179 SLKQN
+179 
-184 WKKEIAKFSTES
+184 
-196 AVVLGEYTT
+196 
-205 RTGTI
+205 
-210 RYRPMDKRAEQLRNP
+210 MDKRAAQLKDP
-225 IEEFFVITNIES
+225 IEEFFVITNLES

-245 AFKKSENS
+245 AFKKSSNN

-303 SWTENDQ
+303 SWTGNDR
-310 STLTTYKSQYCNFG
+310 SILTTYKSQYCNFG
-324 GFKNAQ
+324 GIHNAQ

-344 SNCSLRRTLDQ
+344 QSCSLRRTLDQ
-355 VRSDMPPKT
+355 VRTDMPPKT
-364 VTIELLELEDDQR
+364 VTLEVLEPDESQR

-420 QNICSVKV
+420 QSISSCKV
-428 ERCVELISELTS
+428 DRCVELIQELTS

-455 NELAAKLGQFRYSI
+455 NDLAAKLDQFRFSI
-469 NTGDTPDAIVGNN
+469 NTGDVPDAIVADN
-482 VDRFQNDPNEQVFA
+482 VSRFQEDPKEQVFI

-510 ASYLICL
+510 ASYLICI

-529 TDRVWRVNNERPAFI
+529 TDRIWRVNNDRPAFI
-544 TVLECK
+544 TVLLCG

-557 QQIIEHKKELG
+557 QEIIERKKELG

-578 GTTSS
+578 GQLNS

>member
-1 MFSETPIISVI
+1 MI
-12 SFIETWEVLF
+12 
-22 IVYIS
+22 YIT
-27 EISPPKKI
+27 EISPPQKI
-35 SGLSSICVAFDYNPY
+35 SGLSSICVTFDFNQYV
-50 IVDSLKTIPTYY
+50 VDALKTIPTFY
-62 YHKKDKVWEF
+62 YHKKDNVWEF
-72 PVCYLGRLLDN
+72 PICYLGRLLDS

-90 QLKLLD
+90 QLRLLD

-101 QFRQGQLFQEPLS
+101 QFRSTKQYDLAPLS
-114 EIEKV
+114 ETEKI
-119 SFKMKPFEHQLEAI
+119 SFKMKPFDHQLEAI
-133 NFGLEHE
+133 NFGLDKE

-158 LAETLKRRGI
+158 LAETLKRRGV

-196 AVVLGEYTT
+196 AIVLGEHIA
-205 RTGTI
+205 RTGNI
-210 RYRPMDKRAEQLRNP
+210 SYKSIEKRAQQLKDP
-225 IEEFFVITNIES
+225 IDEFFVITNLES

-245 AFKKSENS
+245 AFKKSSNK

-274 NLLKLDAPFKIAAT
+274 NLLKLEAPFKVAAT

-310 STLTTYKSQYCNFG
+310 SILTTYKSQYCNFG
-324 GFKNAQ
+324 GIKNSQ
-330 VIGFKNL
+330 IIGFKNL

-344 SNCSLRRTLDQ
+344 QSCSLRRTLDQ

-364 VTIELLELEDDQR
+364 VTIEVLEPDDSQR

-420 QNICSVKV
+420 QKV
-428 ERCVELISELTS
+428 SSCKVDRCVELIQELTS

-455 NELAAKLGQFRYSI
+455 NDLATKLGQFRFSI
-469 NTGDTPDAIVGNN
+469 NTGDIPDGVVAKN
-482 VDRFQNDPNEQVFA
+482 VERFQEDPNEQVFI

-510 ASYLICL
+510 ASYLICI

-529 TDRVWRVNNERPAFI
+529 TDRIWRVNNTRPAFI
-544 TVLECK
+544 TVLICNE
-550 DTIDERV
+550 TIDGRV
-557 QQIIEHKKELG
+557 QEIIETKKELG
-568 EYLVDGVEFS
+568 EYLVDGIEFS
-578 GTTSS
+578 GQTNS
-583 KLDDELR
+583 KLEDELR

>member
-1 MFSETPIISVI
+1 MVTI
-12 SFIETWEVLF
+12 T
-22 IVYIS
+22 
-27 EISPPKKI
+27 EISPPAKI
-35 SGLSSICVAFDYNPY
+35 SGLSSLVIQFDYNPY
-50 IVDSLKTIPTYY
+50 IVDALKTLPTYY
-62 YHKKDKVWEF
+62 FHKKDKVWEC
-72 PVCYLGRLLDN
+72 PVCYLGRILDS
-83 LTFLDEI
+83 LTFLDDI

-101 QFRQGQLFQEPLS
+101 QFHFGQQFNLEPLT
-114 EIEKV
+114 EKEKV
-119 SFKMKPFEHQLEAI
+119 SFKMKPFDHQLEAI

-158 LAETLKRRGI
+158 LAETLKRRGL

-184 WKKEIAKFSTES
+184 WKKEIQKFSTES

-205 RTGTI
+205 RTGKI
-210 RYRPMDKRAEQLRNP
+210 RYRSMDKRAEQLRNT
-225 IEEFFVITNIES
+225 IDEFFVITNLES

-245 AFKKSENS
+245 AFKKSENK

-263 KAATKT
+263 KAATKS

-274 NLLKLDAPFKIAAT
+274 NLLKLEAPFKIAAT

-310 STLTTYKSQYCNFG
+310 SILTMYKSQYCNFG
-324 GFKNAQ
+324 GFKNSQ

-344 SNCSLRRTLDQ
+344 AACSIRRTLDQ
-355 VRSDMPPKT
+355 VRSDMPLKT
-364 VTIELLELEDDQR
+364 ITPEILELEDDQR

-392 KIELKSANLLALT
+392 KIELKTSSLLALT

-420 QNICSVKV
+420 QKV
-428 ERCVELISELTS
+428 SNCKIDRCVELIQELTS
-440 QGEKVVVLSVFKETL
+440 QGEKVVVLSVFKETI
-455 NELAAKLGQFRYSI
+455 NELTAKLGEFRYSV
-469 NTGDTPDAIVGNN
+469 NTGDIPDAVVAAN
-482 VDRFQNDPNEQVFA
+482 VDRFQEDPKEQIFI

-501 VGTGWTLNA
+501 VGTGWTLNS
-510 ASYLICL
+510 ASYMICL

-529 TDRVWRVNNERPAFI
+529 TDRIYRVNNTRPAFI
-544 TVLECK
+544 TVLMCS

-557 QQIIEHKKELG
+557 QQIIETKKELG
-568 EYLVDGVEFS
+568 EYLVDGVE
-578 GTTSS
+578 TTNLNNS

-590 AIIRDL
+590 AILRDL

>member
-1 MFSETPIISVI
+1 MIRIF
-12 SFIETWEVLF
+12 
-22 IVYIS
+22 
-27 EISPPKKI
+27 EISPGKKI
-35 SGLSSICVAFDYNPY
+35 SGCSTLIIDFDYNQY
-50 IVDSLKTIPTYY
+50 IVDALKTLPTYH
-62 YHKKDKVWEF
+62 YHKAQKCWEV
-72 PVCYLGRLLDN
+72 PLCYLGRVLDS
-83 LTFLDEI
+83 LTFLDDI

-101 QFRQGQLFQEPLS
+101 EFHFNKNFNLEPLT
-114 EIEKV
+114 EIERV
-119 SFKMKPFEHQLEAI
+119 SFKMKPFDHQLEAI
-133 NFGLEHE
+133 NFGLDKE

-184 WKKEIAKFSTES
+184 WKKEIQKFSTES

-205 RTGTI
+205 RTGTT
-210 RYRPMDKRAEQLRNP
+210 RYRSMDKRAQQLKDP
-225 IEEFFVITNIES
+225 IEEFFVITNLES

-245 AFKKSENS
+245 AFNKSSNK

-269 SQQGT
+269 SHQGT

-303 SWTENDQ
+303 SWTNNDQ
-310 STLTTYKSQYCNFG
+310 SILTNYKSQYCNFG
-324 GFKNAQ
+324 GFKNNQ

-337 EVLQEEI
+337 EVLQEVI

-364 VTIELLELEDDQR
+364 VTLELLEPEDDQR

-392 KIELKSANLLALT
+392 KVDLKTSSLLALT
-405 TRLRQATACPSLLTT
+405 TRLRQASACPSILTT
-420 QNICSVKV
+420 QPVSSCKV
-428 ERCVELISELTS
+428 DRCLELIEELTS

-455 NELAAKLGQFRYSI
+455 NELATKLGEFRFSI
-469 NTGDTPDAIVGNN
+469 NTGDVPDSVVASN
-482 VDRFQNDPNEQVFA
+482 VSRFQDDPKEQVFI

-501 VGTGWTLNA
+501 VGTGWTLNS

-529 TDRVWRVNNERPAFI
+529 CDRVYRINNERPAFI
-544 TVLECK
+544 TVLMCAG
-550 DTIDERV
+550 TIDERV
-557 QQIIEHKKELG
+557 QQIIETKKELG
-568 EYLVDGVEFS
+568 EYLVDQKEFS
-578 GTTSS
+578 GQLNTR
-583 KLDDELR
+583 LDDELR
-590 AIIRDL
+590 RIIQEL

>member
-1 MFSETPIISVI
+1 LI
-12 SFIETWEVLF
+12 
-22 IVYIS
+22 YIT
-27 EISPPKKI
+27 EISPAKKI
-35 SGLSSICVAFDYNPY
+35 SGLSSICVTFDFNQY

-62 YHKKDKVWEF
+62 YHKKDNVWEF
-72 PVCYLGRLLDN
+72 PVCYLGRLLDS

-90 QLKLLD
+90 QLRLINL
-96 TPESG
+96 PESG
-101 QFRQGQLFQEPLS
+101 EFRFGKQFNLEPLS
-114 EIEKV
+114 ETEKI
-119 SFKMKPFEHQLEAI
+119 SFKMKPFDHQLEAI
-133 NFGLEHE
+133 NYGLSHE

-158 LAETLKRRGI
+158 LAETLKRRGL

-196 AVVLGEYTT
+196 AVVLGEYVT
-205 RTGTI
+205 RNGTI
-210 RYRPMDKRAEQLRNP
+210 RYRPMDKRATQLKEP
-225 IEEFFVITNIES
+225 IEEFFVITNLES

-245 AFKKSENS
+245 AFKKSSNK

-274 NLLKLDAPFKIAAT
+274 NLLKLDAPFKVAAT

-303 SWTENDQ
+303 SWTGNDQ
-310 STLTTYKSQYCNFG
+310 SILTTYKSQYCNFG
-324 GFKNAQ
+324 GIKDSQ

-344 SNCSLRRTLDQ
+344 GNCSLRRTLDQ

-364 VTIELLELEDDQR
+364 VTLELLEMDDSHR
-377 KFYEAIKEGVKEEAD
+377 KFYEAIKQGVKEEAD

-420 QNICSVKV
+420 QNVESTKV
-428 ERCVELISELTS
+428 TRCLEYIDELVS
-440 QGEKVVVLSVFKETL
+440 QGEKVVVLSVFKETI
-455 NELAAKLGQFRYSI
+455 NDLATKLGKFRFSI
-469 NTGDTPDAIVGNN
+469 NTGDHSDAVVADN
-482 VDRFQNDPNEQVFA
+482 VSRFQEDPREQVFI

-510 ASYLICL
+510 ASYLLCL
-517 DTPYTAAMFDQG
+517 DTPYTDAMFSQG
-529 TDRVWRVNNERPAFI
+529 TDRIWRVNNDRPAFI
-544 TVLECK
+544 TVFMCS

-557 QQIIEHKKELG
+557 QQIIETKKELG
-568 EYLVDGVEFS
+568 DYLVDGKEFN
-578 GTTSS
+578 GTINN
-583 KLDDELR
+583 KLEDELR
-590 AIIRDL
+590 SIIRDL

>member
-1 MFSETPIISVI
+1 MIRIT
-12 SFIETWEVLF
+12 
-22 IVYIS
+22 
-27 EISPPKKI
+27 EISPPQKI
-35 SGLSSICVAFDYNPY
+35 SGLSSICVTFDFNQYV
-50 IVDSLKTIPTYY
+50 VDALKTIPTFY
-62 YHKKDKVWEF
+62 YHKKDNVWEF
-72 PVCYLGRLLDN
+72 PVCYLSRLLDS

-101 QFRQGQLFQEPLS
+101 EFHFGRQYNMEPLS
-114 EIEKV
+114 ETEKI
-119 SFKMKPFEHQLEAI
+119 SFKMNPFEHQLEAI
-133 NFGLEHE
+133 NFGLAHE

-158 LAETLKRRGI
+158 LAETLKRRGV

-205 RTGTI
+205 RTGTV
-210 RYRPMDKRAEQLRNP
+210 RYRSMDKRAEQLKNP
-225 IEEFFVITNIES
+225 IDEFFVITNLES

-245 AFKKSENS
+245 AFKKSSNK

-274 NLLKLDAPFKIAAT
+274 NLLKLEAPFKVAAT

-303 SWTENDQ
+303 SWTGNDQ
-310 STLTTYKSQYCNFG
+310 SILTMYKSQYCNFG
-324 GFKNAQ
+324 GIHDAQ

-344 SNCSLRRTLDQ
+344 QSCSLRRTLDQ

-364 VTIELLELEDDQR
+364 VTLELLEPDDAQR

-420 QNICSVKV
+420 QKV
-428 ERCVELISELTS
+428 PSCKVDRCVELIQELTS
-440 QGEKVVVLSVFKETL
+440 QGEKVVVLSVFKETI
-455 NELAAKLGQFRYSI
+455 NDLATKLDQFRFSV
-469 NTGDTPDAIVGNN
+469 NTGDVPDAIVANN
-482 VDRFQNDPNEQVFA
+482 VSRFQDEPKEQVFI

-510 ASYLICL
+510 ASYLICI

-529 TDRVWRVNNERPAFI
+529 TDRIWRVNNERPAFI
-544 TVLECK
+544 TVLLCK
-550 DTIDERV
+550 ETIDERV

-568 EYLVDGVEFS
+568 EYLVDGIEFS
-578 GTTSS
+578 NQTNT

-590 AIIRDL
+590 AILRDL

>member
-1 MFSETPIISVI
+1 MI
-12 SFIETWEVLF
+12 
-22 IVYIS
+22 YIT
-27 EISPPKKI
+27 EISPPQKI
-35 SGLSSICVAFDYNPY
+35 SGLSSICVTFDFNQYV
-50 IVDSLKTIPTYY
+50 VDALKTIPTFY
-62 YHKKDKVWEF
+62 YHKKDNVWEF
-72 PVCYLGRLLDN
+72 PICYLGRLLDS

-90 QLKLLD
+90 QLSLLD

-101 QFRQGQLFQEPLS
+101 QFRSTKQYNLEPLS
-114 EIEKV
+114 ETEKI
-119 SFKMKPFEHQLEAI
+119 SFKMKPFDHQLEAI
-133 NFGLEHE
+133 NFGLDKE

-184 WKKEIAKFSTES
+184 WKKEIEKFSTES

-210 RYRPMDKRAEQLRNP
+210 RYRPMDKRAQQLKDP
-225 IEEFFVITNIES
+225 IDEFFVITNLES

-245 AFKKSENS
+245 AFKKSSNK

-274 NLLKLDAPFKIAAT
+274 NLLKLEAPFKVAAT

-303 SWTENDQ
+303 SWTDNDQ
-310 STLTTYKSQYCNFG
+310 SILTTYKSQYCNFG
-324 GFKNAQ
+324 GIHDAQ

-344 SNCSLRRTLDQ
+344 QSCSLRRTLDQ

-364 VTIELLELEDDQR
+364 VTLELLEPDDTQR

-420 QNICSVKV
+420 QKISSCKV
-428 ERCVELISELTS
+428 DRCVELIQELTS
-440 QGEKVVVLSVFKETL
+440 QGEKVVVLSVFKETI
-455 NELAAKLGQFRYSI
+455 NDLAAKLDQFRFSI
-469 NTGDTPDAIVGNN
+469 NTGDIPDAVVANN
-482 VDRFQNDPNEQVFA
+482 VSRFQEDPNEQVFI

-510 ASYLICL
+510 ASYLVCI

-529 TDRVWRVNNERPAFI
+529 TDRIWRVNNTRPAFI
-544 TVLECK
+544 TVLLCK
-550 DTIDERV
+550 ETIDERV
-557 QQIIEHKKELG
+557 QQIIETKKELG

-578 GTTSS
+578 NQNSI

>member
-1 MFSETPIISVI
+1 LINI
-12 SFIETWEVLF
+12 
-22 IVYIS
+22 Y
-27 EISPPKKI
+27 EISPPSKI
-35 SGLSSICVAFDYNPY
+35 SGLSSLVVSFDYNQY

-83 LTFLDEI
+83 LTFLDDI
-90 QLKLLD
+90 NLKLLD

-101 QFRQGQLFQEPLS
+101 QFHFGRQFTLEPLS
-114 EIEKV
+114 ETEKV

-158 LAETLKRRGI
+158 LAETLKRRGL

-196 AVVLGEYTT
+196 AIVLGEYTT
-205 RTGTI
+205 RTGTT
-210 RYRPMDKRAEQLRNP
+210 RYRSMDKRAQQLLDP
-225 IEEFFVITNIES
+225 IDEFFVITNLES

-245 AFKKSENS
+245 AFKKSENR

-263 KAATKT
+263 KAATKS

-303 SWTENDQ
+303 SWTSNDA
-310 STLTTYKSQYCNFG
+310 SILTMYKSQYCNFG
-324 GFKNAQ
+324 GFKNSQ

-337 EVLQEEI
+337 DVLQEEI
-344 SNCSLRRTLDQ
+344 KSCSLRRTLDQ

-364 VTIELLELEDDQR
+364 VTLEILEPDDDQR

-392 KIELKSANLLALT
+392 KIELKTSSLLALT

-420 QNICSVKV
+420 QNVSNCKID
-428 ERCVELISELTS
+428 RCVELIQELTS

-455 NELAAKLGQFRYSI
+455 NELAAKLGEFRYSI
-469 NTGDTPDAIVGNN
+469 NTGDVPDAIVADN
-482 VDRFQNDPNEQVFA
+482 VARFQDDPKEQVFA

-501 VGTGWTLNA
+501 VGTGWTLNS

-529 TDRVWRVNNERPAFI
+529 TDRIYRVNNTRPAFI
-544 TVLECK
+544 TVLLCS

-557 QQIIEHKKELG
+557 QQIIETKKELG

-578 GTTSS
+578 GQINNR
-583 KLDDELR
+583 LDDALR
-590 AIIRDL
+590 DIITSL

>member
-1 MFSETPIISVI
+1 MIRIIETSTPI
-12 SFIETWEVLF
+12 
-22 IVYIS
+22 
-27 EISPPKKI
+27 KI
-35 SGLSSICVAFDYNPY
+35 SGLSSLLITFDFNQY

-62 YHKKDKVWEF
+62 YHKAIQTWEF
-72 PVCYLGRLLDN
+72 PVCYLSRLLDS
-83 LTFLDEI
+83 LTFLDDI
-90 QLKLLD
+90 QLQLLD
-96 TPESG
+96 DSFLSKS
-101 QFRQGQLFQEPLS
+101 QYNQAPLS

-119 SFKMKPFEHQLEAI
+119 SFKMKPFDHQLEAI
-133 NFGLEHE
+133 NYGLAQE

-158 LAETLKRRGI
+158 LAETLKRRGV

-205 RTGTI
+205 RNGTI
-210 RYRPMDKRAEQLRNP
+210 RYRSMEKRATQLKDP
-225 IEEFFVITNIES
+225 IEEFFVITNLES

-245 AFKKSENS
+245 AFKKSSNK

-303 SWTENDQ
+303 SWTGNDR
-310 STLTTYKSQYCNFG
+310 SILTTYKSQYCNFG
-324 GFKNAQ
+324 GIHNAQ

-344 SNCSLRRTLDQ
+344 QSCSLRRTLDQ
-355 VRSDMPPKT
+355 VRTDMPPKT
-364 VTIELLELEDDQR
+364 VTLEVLEPDESQR

-420 QNICSVKV
+420 QNISSCKV
-428 ERCVELISELTS
+428 DRCVELIQELTS

-455 NELAAKLGQFRYSI
+455 NDLAAKLDQFRFSI
-469 NTGDTPDAIVGNN
+469 NTGDVPDAVVADN
-482 VDRFQNDPNEQVFA
+482 VSRFQEDPREQVFI

-510 ASYLICL
+510 ASYLICI

-529 TDRVWRVNNERPAFI
+529 TDRIWRVNNDRPAFI
-544 TVLECK
+544 TVLICG

-557 QQIIEHKKELG
+557 QEIIERKKELG

-578 GTTSS
+578 GQINN

>member
-1 MFSETPIISVI
+1 MIHIT
-12 SFIETWEVLF
+12 
-22 IVYIS
+22 
-27 EISPPKKI
+27 EISPPLKL
-35 SGLSSICVAFDYNPY
+35 SGLSSLIVQFEYNQY
-50 IVDSLKTIPTYY
+50 IVDAIKTIPTF
-62 YHKKDKVWEF
+62 HWHAKTKLWEI
-72 PVCYLGRLLDN
+72 PIVYLGRLLDS

-96 TPESG
+96 TPESSEFHFG
-101 QFRQGQLFQEPLS
+101 RQFNLEPLS
-114 EIEKV
+114 EIEKI

-133 NFGLEHE
+133 NFGLDKE

-184 WKKEIAKFSTES
+184 WKKEIQKFSTES

-205 RTGTI
+205 RTGSV
-210 RYRPMDKRAEQLRNP
+210 RYRSMEKRAAQLKDP
-225 IEEFFVITNIES
+225 IDEFFVITNLES

-245 AFKKSENS
+245 AFKKSSNT

-263 KAATKT
+263 KAATKS

-274 NLLKLDAPFKIAAT
+274 NLLKLEAPFKIAAT
-288 GTLITNNPLSAYVPL
+288 GTLITNNPLSAYVSL
-303 SWTENDQ
+303 SWTDNDQ
-310 STLTTYKSQYCNFG
+310 ATLTNYKSQYCNFG
-324 GFKNAQ
+324 GFKDAQ

-344 SNCSLRRTLDQ
+344 KACSLRRTLDQ

-364 VTIELLELEDDQR
+364 VTLELLEPEDDQR

-392 KIELKSANLLALT
+392 KIELKTSSLLALT
-405 TRLRQATACPSLLTT
+405 TRLRQASVCPSILTS
-420 QNICSVKV
+420 QPVSSCKV
-428 ERCVELISELTS
+428 DRCVELIDELTS

-455 NELAAKLGQFRYSI
+455 NEVAAKLTGFRYSI
-469 NTGDTPDAIVGNN
+469 NTGDVPDAIVAENN
-482 VDRFQNDPNEQVFA
+482 RRFQEDPNEQVTL

-501 VGTGWTLNA
+501 IGTGWTYNA

-529 TDRVWRVNNERPAFI
+529 CDRIWRVNNTRPAFI
-544 TVLECK
+544 TVLMCK

-557 QQIIEHKKELG
+557 QQIIETKKELS
-568 EYLVDGVEFS
+568 EFLVDGAEVD
-578 GTTSS
+578 GQQLNSS
-583 KLDDELR
+583 RLDDELR
-590 AIIRDL
+590 AILRDL

>member
-1 MFSETPIISVI
+1 MIRIH
-12 SFIETWEVLF
+12 
-22 IVYIS
+22 
-27 EISPPKKI
+27 EIAPPNKL
-35 SGLSSICVAFDYNPY
+35 SGLSSLVVSFDFNQY
-50 IVDSLKTIPTYY
+50 IVDSLKTLPTAHF
-62 YHKKDKVWEF
+62 HKKEKVWEV
-72 PVCYLGRLLDN
+72 PVCYLGRLLDS

-90 QLKLLD
+90 QLILLD
-96 TPESG
+96 TPENG
-101 QFRQGQLFQEPLS
+101 EITFNKKYNLEPLS
-114 EIEKV
+114 EIEKI

-133 NFGLEHE
+133 NFGLDKE

-184 WKKEIAKFSTES
+184 WKKEIQKFSTES
-196 AVVLGEYTT
+196 AVVLGEYVT
-205 RTGTI
+205 RNGTI
-210 RYRPMDKRAEQLRNP
+210 RYRSMDKRAQQLRDP
-225 IEEFFVITNIES
+225 IEEFFVITNLES

-245 AFKKSENS
+245 AFKKSTNK

-263 KAATKT
+263 KAATKS

-303 SWTENDQ
+303 SWTGNDT
-310 STLTTYKSQYCNFG
+310 STLTNYKSQYCNFG

-337 EVLQEEI
+337 DVLQEEI
-344 SNCSLRRTLDQ
+344 KSCSLRRTLDQ

-364 VTIELLELEDDQR
+364 VTLEALEPEEDQR

-392 KIELKSANLLALT
+392 KIELKTSSLLALT
-405 TRLRQATACPSLLTT
+405 TRLRQASACPSLLTT
-420 QNICSVKV
+420 QQISNCKID
-428 ERCVELISELTS
+428 RCVELIEELTS

-455 NELAAKLGQFRYSI
+455 NELAAKLGEFRFSI
-469 NTGDTPDAIVGNN
+469 NTGDVPDAVVASN
-482 VDRFQNDPNEQVFA
+482 VSRFQDDPNEQVFA

-529 TDRVWRVNNERPAFI
+529 TDRIWRVNNTRPAFI
-544 TVLECK
+544 TVLMCQ

-557 QQIIEHKKELG
+557 QQIIETKKELG
-568 EYLVDGVEFS
+568 EFLVDGIEFS
-578 GTTSS
+578 NATNS
-583 KLDDELR
+583 KLEDALR
-590 AIIRDL
+590 EIIRDL

>member
-1 MFSETPIISVI
+1 MINITET
-12 SFIETWEVLF
+12 
-22 IVYIS
+22 
-27 EISPPKKI
+27 SPPLKI
-35 SGLSSICVAFDYNPY
+35 SGLSSLIVQFDFNQYV
-50 IVDSLKTIPTYY
+50 VDAIKTIPTAH
-62 YHKKDKVWEF
+62 YHKKEKVWEL
-72 PVCYLGRLLDN
+72 PVCYLGRLLDT

-90 QLKLLD
+90 QLKLLN
-96 TPESG
+96 TPKSDE
-101 QFRQGQLFQEPLS
+101 FHFNKNFNLEPLT

-133 NFGLEHE
+133 NFGLVKE

-184 WKKEIAKFSTES
+184 WKKEIQKFSTES

-205 RTGTI
+205 RNGTT
-210 RYRPMDKRAEQLRNP
+210 RYRSMDKRALQLKDP
-225 IEEFFVITNIES
+225 IEEFFVITNLES

-245 AFKKSENS
+245 AFNKSANK

-303 SWTENDQ
+303 SWTGNDE
-310 STLTTYKSQYCNFG
+310 STLTNYKSQYCNFG
-324 GFKNAQ
+324 GFADKQ

-344 SNCSLRRTLDQ
+344 AACSLRRTLDQ

-364 VTIELLELEDDQR
+364 VTLELLEPEDDQR

-392 KIELKSANLLALT
+392 KIELKTSSLLALT
-405 TRLRQATACPSLLTT
+405 TRLRQASACPSLLTT
-420 QNICSVKV
+420 QPISSCKV
-428 ERCVELISELTS
+428 DRCVELIQELTS

-455 NELAAKLGQFRYSI
+455 NELAAKLGEFRYTL
-469 NTGDTPDAIVGNN
+469 NTGDVPDSVVADHVA
-482 VDRFQNDPNEQVFA
+482 RFQDSPDEQVFI

-529 TDRVWRVNNERPAFI
+529 VDRIYRVNNTRPAFI
-544 TVLECK
+544 TVLICR

-557 QQIIEHKKELG
+557 QQIIESKKELG
-568 EYLVDGVEFS
+568 NYLVDGIE
-578 GTTSS
+578 SS
-583 KLDDELR
+583 AITNNLLDDELR

>member
-1 MFSETPIISVI
+1 MIRIF
-12 SFIETWEVLF
+12 
-22 IVYIS
+22 

-35 SGLSSICVAFDYNPY
+35 SGLSSLIVDFDFNQY
-50 IVDSLKTIPTYY
+50 IVDSIKTIPTAH
-62 YHKKDKVWEF
+62 YHKKEKCWEL
-72 PVCYLGRLLDN
+72 PICYLGRLLDS

-101 QFRQGQLFQEPLS
+101 EFHFNKHFNLEPLS
-114 EIEKV
+114 EIEKI

-133 NFGLEHE
+133 NFGLDKE

-184 WKKEIAKFSTES
+184 WKKEIQKFSTES

-205 RTGTI
+205 RNGTT
-210 RYRPMDKRAEQLRNP
+210 RYRSMDKRAQQLKDP
-225 IEEFFVITNIES
+225 IEEFFVITNLES

-245 AFKKSENS
+245 AFKTSSNK

-274 NLLKLDAPFKIAAT
+274 NLLKLEAPFKIAAT

-303 SWTENDQ
+303 SWTGNDE
-310 STLTTYKSQYCNFG
+310 STLSNYKSQYCNFG
-324 GFKNAQ
+324 GFKNNQ

-337 EVLQEEI
+337 DVLQEVI
-344 SNCSLRRTLDQ
+344 KSCSLRRTLDQ

-364 VTIELLELEDDQR
+364 VTLELLEPEDDQR

-392 KIELKSANLLALT
+392 KIELKTSSLLALT
-405 TRLRQATACPSLLTT
+405 TRLRQASACPSILTT
-420 QNICSVKV
+420 QPVSSCKV
-428 ERCVELISELTS
+428 DRCLELIQELTS

-455 NELAAKLGQFRYSI
+455 NELAAKLDEFRFSI
-469 NTGDTPDAIVGNN
+469 NTGDVPDPVVASN
-482 VDRFQNDPNEQVFA
+482 VARFQDDPNEQVFI

-501 VGTGWTLNA
+501 VGTGWTLNS

-529 TDRVWRVNNERPAFI
+529 TDRIWRVNNTRPAFI
-544 TVLECK
+544 TVLMCK

-557 QQIIEHKKELG
+557 QQIIETKKELG

-578 GTTSS
+578 STINSR
-583 KLDDELR
+583 LDDELR
-590 AIIRDL
+590 AILRDL

>member
-1 MFSETPIISVI
+1 MIRIF
-12 SFIETWEVLF
+12 
-22 IVYIS
+22 
-27 EISPPKKI
+27 EISPGKKI
-35 SGLSSICVAFDYNPY
+35 SGLSSLLIDFDFNQY
-50 IVDSLKTIPTYY
+50 IVDSLKTLPTYY
-62 YHKKDKVWEF
+62 YHKKEKVWEV
-72 PVCYLGRLLDN
+72 PISYLGRILDS

-90 QLKLLD
+90 QLRLLD

-101 QFRQGQLFQEPLS
+101 EFHFNKNYNLEPLS

-133 NFGLEHE
+133 NFGLDKE

-184 WKKEIAKFSTES
+184 WKKEIQKFSTES
-196 AVVLGEYTT
+196 AVVLGEYVTRNGTT
-205 RTGTI
+205 R
-210 RYRPMDKRAEQLRNP
+210 YRSMDKRAQQLKDT
-225 IEEFFVITNIES
+225 IEEFFVITNLES

-245 AFKKSENS
+245 AFKTSSNK

-303 SWTENDQ
+303 SWTGNDV
-310 STLTTYKSQYCNFG
+310 STLTNYKSQYCNFG
-324 GFKNAQ
+324 GFKNNQ

-337 EVLQEEI
+337 DVLQEEI
-344 SNCSLRRTLDQ
+344 KSCSLRRTLDQ
-355 VRSDMPPKT
+355 VRTDMPPKT
-364 VTIELLELEDDQR
+364 VTLELLEPDDDQR

-392 KIELKSANLLALT
+392 KIELKTSSLLALT
-405 TRLRQATACPSLLTT
+405 TRLRQASACPSILTT
-420 QNICSVKV
+420 QPVSSCKV
-428 ERCVELISELTS
+428 DRCVELIQELTS

-455 NELAAKLGQFRYSI
+455 NELAAKLDEFQFSV
-469 NTGDTPDAIVGNN
+469 NTGDISDAVVANN
-482 VDRFQNDPNEQVFA
+482 VARFQDDPNEQVFI

-501 VGTGWTLNA
+501 VGTGWTLNS

-529 TDRVWRVNNERPAFI
+529 TDRIWRVNNTRPAFI
-544 TVLECK
+544 TVLMCK

-557 QQIIEHKKELG
+557 QQIIETKKELG

-578 GTTSS
+578 NTINS
-583 KLDDELR
+583 KLDDVLR
-590 AIIRDL
+590 DIITNL

>member
-1 MFSETPIISVI
+1 MIHIT
-12 SFIETWEVLF
+12 
-22 IVYIS
+22 

-35 SGLSSICVAFDYNPY
+35 SGLSSICVTFDFNQHV
-50 IVDSLKTIPTYY
+50 VDSLKTIPTFY
-62 YHKKDKVWEF
+62 YHKKDNVWEF
-72 PVCYLGRLLDN
+72 PVCYLSRLLDN

-90 QLKLLD
+90 NLSLLD

-101 QFRQGQLFQEPLS
+101 EFHFGRQFDLTPLS

-133 NFGLEHE
+133 NYGLAHE

-158 LAETLKRRGI
+158 LAETLKRRGL

-184 WKKEIAKFSTES
+184 WKKEIQKFSTES
-196 AVVLGEYTT
+196 AVVLGEHIT
-205 RTGTI
+205 RTGSI
-210 RYRPMDKRAEQLRNP
+210 RYKSMDKRAQQLKDP
-225 IEEFFVITNIES
+225 IDEFFVITNLES

-245 AFKKSENS
+245 TFQKSHNK

-303 SWTENDQ
+303 SWTGNDQ
-310 STLTTYKSQYCNFG
+310 SILTTYKSQYCNFG
-324 GFKNAQ
+324 GIKDSQ

-337 EVLQEEI
+337 DVLREEI
-344 SNCSLRRTLDQ
+344 ESCSLRRTLDQ

-364 VTIELLELEDDQR
+364 VTVEVLEPDDNQR

-405 TRLRQATACPSLLTT
+405 TRLRQATACPSILTT
-420 QNICSVKV
+420 QKV
-428 ERCVELISELTS
+428 SSCKVDRCLELIQELTS

-455 NELAAKLGQFRYSI
+455 ADLATKLDQFRFSV
-469 NTGDTPDAIVGNN
+469 NTGDVPDAVVASN
-482 VDRFQNDPNEQVFA
+482 VERFQEDPNEQVFI

-510 ASYLICL
+510 ASYLICI

-529 TDRVWRVNNERPAFI
+529 TDRIWRVNNTRPAFI
-544 TVLECK
+544 TVLICNE
-550 DTIDERV
+550 TIDERV
-557 QQIIEHKKELG
+557 QEIIETKKELG
-568 EYLVDGVEFS
+568 EYLVDGIEFNS
-578 GTTSS
+578 NNTTR
-583 KLDDELR
+583 LDDELR
-590 AIIRDL
+590 AILRDL